1 MNPNPNPTP
10 RTVSDLFPSPW
21 LKAEDLAGR
30 AVVVKIVA
38 AQVETLRQFDGT
50 QAPKLVLTF
59 EKAKKRLIVNK
70 TQAKRL
76 AEVTKT
82 EAFADWAGHRV
93 TLKPA
98 VAQNGKPTVGIDPAP
113 AGNGNGK
120 TQEAAQGPTQAAAG
134 NRKPQAPTDQDFD
147 REFDA
152 LPGHPQGETRSQ
164 EQLPW

>member
-1 MNPNPNPTP
+1 MNPNPNP

-30 AVVVKIVA
+30 AVTVKIVA

-59 EKAKKRLIVNK
+59 EKATKRLIVNK

-82 EAFADWAGHRV
+82 EAFADWVGHRV

-98 VAQNGKPTVGIDPAP
+98 VAQNGKLTVGIDPAP

-120 TQEAAQGPTQAAAG
+120 PQEAAQGKPQAAG
-134 NRKPQAPTDQDFD
+134 NGKTSPPTDQDFD

>member
-1 MNPNPNPTP
+1 MNPNPNP

-21 LKAEDLAGR
+21 LKSEDLAGR

-59 EKAKKRLIVNK
+59 EKATKRLIVNK

-76 AEVTKT
+76 AEVTGT
-82 EAFADWAGHRV
+82 EAFDAWVGHRV
-93 TLKPA
+93 ALKPA
-98 VAQNGKPTVGIDPAP
+98 IAQNGKPTVGIDPAP

-120 TQEAAQGPTQAAAG
+120 ESNQ
-134 NRKPQAPTDQDFD
+134 
-147 REFDA
+147 
-152 LPGHPQGETRSQ
+152 
-164 EQLPW
+164 

>member
-1 MNPNPNPTP
+1 MTP
-10 RTVSDLFPSPW
+10 ATVSELYPSPW
-21 LKAEDLAGR
+21 LKPEDLAGR
-30 AVVVKIVA
+30 AVTVKIVA
-38 AQVETLRQFDGT
+38 AQVETIRQFDGT

-59 EKAKKRLIVNK
+59 EKATKRLIVNK

-98 VAQNGKPTVGIDPAP
+98 VAQNGKPTIGIDPSP

-120 TQEAAQGPTQAAAG
+120 PQEAAQGETQAAG
-134 NRKPQAPTDQDFD
+134 NGKPFSLTDQDFD
-147 REFDA
+147 RDFDA
-152 LPGHPQGETRSQ
+152 LPGHPQGETRTQ

>member
-1 MNPNPNPTP
+1 MNPNPTP

-120 TQEAAQGPTQAAAG
+120 PQEAAQGPTQAAAG
-134 NRKPQAPTDQDFD
+134 NGKTQAPTDQDFD

>member
-1 MNPNPNPTP
+1 MNPNPTP

-21 LKAEDLAGR
+21 LKPEDLAGR

-59 EKAKKRLIVNK
+59 ERATKRLIVNK

-76 AEVTKT
+76 AEVTGT
-82 EAFADWAGHRV
+82 EAFAAWAGHRV

-98 VAQNGKPTVGIDPAP
+98 VAQNGKPTVGIDAAP

-120 TQEAAQGPTQAAAG
+120 TQEAAQAAVGA
-134 NRKPQAPTDQDFD
+134 
-147 REFDA
+147 
-152 LPGHPQGETRSQ
+152 
-164 EQLPW
+164 